1 MYKPMKRTIIACL
14 LSSIC
19 FWSID
24 SQAQSALTKDTE
36 WLEKELNTLA
46 KSNKKSAG
54 TQQYDFNECSCKYSA
69 KADNSGSGFNLN
81 KDFTFNLNEINSITY
96 VRNEDN
102 TYELRMKMKTD
113 SDIVDFLNLGTITTA
128 LYTSDE
134 NKVKEIV
141 KKLRTTVKTCSPG
154 NKSAQGSR

>member
-1 MYKPMKRTIIACL
+1 MRHIIIVCL

-19 FWSID
+19 LWSID
-24 SQAQSALTKDTE
+24 IQAQSAVVKDTE

-46 KSNKKSAG
+46 KNNKSTA
-54 TQQYDFNECSCKYSA
+54 TQQYDFNECNCKYSA
-69 KADNSGSGFNLN
+69 KTGGGFNLD
-81 KDFTFNLNEINSITY
+81 KSYTFNMNEINNITY
-96 VRNEDN
+96 AQNEDK

-113 SDIVDFLNLGTITTA
+113 SEIVNFLDLGTITTT

-154 NKSAQGSR
+154 SKSAQGSR

>member
-1 MYKPMKRTIIACL
+1 MKRIIIACL

-19 FWSID
+19 LWSFTI
-24 SQAQSALTKDTE
+24 QAQSATAKDTE
-36 WLEKELNTLA
+36 WLEKELNTLS
-46 KSNKKSAG
+46 KSDKKSAT

-69 KADNSGSGFNLN
+69 KANKSEGSGFSMDKN
-81 KDFTFNLNEINSITY
+81 FTFNLNEINNITY
-96 VRNEDN
+96 VRNEDK

-113 SDIVDFLNLGTITTA
+113 SDIVEFLNLDMITTT

-141 KKLRTTVKTCSPG
+141 NKLRNTVKTCSPG